1 MSYLVQR
8 RGLKITTLKSSFC
21 FYRWRKTK
29 RFSFFFVLMFHSFFF
44 CHFFTF
50 NFILSSWVDAILH
63 WNNIY
68 LLKKW
73 SVSLFGEGSG
83 LAVKKEKKNLSQ
95 SCTWVRYYPECEG
108 KGKGYWWEKE
118 KSGAYNKIWNF
129 PPRQQGILSHF
140 LPSEECMAWVDFLGY
155 RTKGRDPGQTNYR
168 DCVIISQSDFLF
180 E

>member
-83 LAVKKEKKNLSQ
+83 LAVKKEKKTLVDHALGLDITLSPRI
-95 SCTWVRYYPECEG
+95 WGEG
-108 KGKGYWWEKE
+108 KRPKRAYE
-118 KSGAYNKIWNF
+118 KSGAYNQIWNF
-129 PPRQQGILSHF
+129 PP
-140 LPSEECMAWVDFLGY
+140 PSTFNKGY
-155 RTKGRDPGQTNYR
+155 CPTFYPQKNVWRGW
-168 DCVIISQSDFLF
+168 IF
-180 E
+180 